1 MRPMNSIASN
11 EVFIMTQTT
20 GRFFDDVARLF
31 TDAAGVADGARR
43 EAEAIMRAQMERLLR
58 NMDVVTRE
66 EFEAVRQMALIAR
79 EENEKLEARI
89 AALETR
95 LSDAADPAKS

>member
-1 MRPMNSIASN
+1 
-11 EVFIMTQTT
+11 MTQTT

-43 EAEAIMRAQMERLLR
+43 EAEAIMRAQIERLLR
-58 NMDVVTRE
+58 NMDVVSRE

-89 AALETR
+89 TALETR
-95 LSDAADPAKS
+95 LSDAAGPAKI

>member
-1 MRPMNSIASN
+1 
-11 EVFIMTQTT
+11 MTQTT

-43 EAEAIMRAQMERLLR
+43 EAEAIMRAQIERLLR
-58 NMDVVTRE
+58 NMDVVSRE

-95 LSDAADPAKS
+95 LSDAADPAKT

>member
-1 MRPMNSIASN
+1 
-11 EVFIMTQTT
+11 MTQTT

-58 NMDVVTRE
+58 TMDVVTRE

-95 LSDAADPAKS
+95 LSDAANPEKI

>member
-1 MRPMNSIASN
+1 
-11 EVFIMTQTT
+11 MTQTT

-95 LSDAADPAKS
+95 LSDAANRAET

>member
-1 MRPMNSIASN
+1 
-11 EVFIMTQTT
+11 MTQTT

>member
-1 MRPMNSIASN
+1 
-11 EVFIMTQTT
+11 MTQTT

-43 EAEAIMRAQMERLLR
+43 EAETIMRTQMERLLR
-58 NMDVVTRE
+58 SMDVVTRE

-89 AALETR
+89 MALEAR
-95 LSDAADPAKS
+95 FSDAANSTKA